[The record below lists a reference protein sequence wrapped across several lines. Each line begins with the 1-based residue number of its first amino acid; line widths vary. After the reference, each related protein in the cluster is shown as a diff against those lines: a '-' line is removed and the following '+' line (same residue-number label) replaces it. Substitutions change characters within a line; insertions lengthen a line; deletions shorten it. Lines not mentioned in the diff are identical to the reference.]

1 MKVINALMDDWGNR
15 YEGRVTQGQEDPNA
29 EARRFAAS
37 QEFARKTM
45 ERMLRQEDEEEE
57 RERHE
62 NQTTQG
68 ASASKGTRSTND
80 VESGR
85 RAAAAGRDV
94 EGCPDCPQ
102 RGLLMGISKREANE
116 RLISTFSRTVAKRN
130 AFLVQHAASRNMP
143 LSPPA
148 ACPAMAGLG
157 WAKHRGRHVSP
168 QLLAPRWAPRLQPPT
183 QRNAHQHKHA
193 NTKTH
198 TKIHKTQ
205 TQTQKRKHQQKTLA
219 PSVHAVIDA

>member
-15 YEGRVTQGQEDPNA
+15 YEGRATQAQEDPNA

-45 ERMLRQEDEEEE
+45 ERMLRQEEEEEE

-94 EGCPDCPQ
+94 EGCPDCPHVKEAKMSFDGHLKK
-102 RGLLMGISKREANE
+102 RG
-116 RLISTFSRTVAKRN
+116 
-130 AFLVQHAASRNMP
+130 
-143 LSPPA
+143 
-148 ACPAMAGLG
+148 
-157 WAKHRGRHVSP
+157 
-168 QLLAPRWAPRLQPPT
+168 
-183 QRNAHQHKHA
+183 
-193 NTKTH
+193 
-198 TKIHKTQ
+198 
-205 TQTQKRKHQQKTLA
+205 KRKINH
-219 PSVHAVIDA
+219 